1 MILSQ
6 KTWHVPTRRI
16 SPVTIAKAVGL
27 FAYTLA
33 IVLVVRLLL
42 TLTSHRTVLKVLPS
56 GLKRIAPD
64 PMVWRMA
71 KAVTLASRLV
81 PGASCLTQALAL
93 QLILGQRGYAT
104 EVRIGVKADGS
115 DVVAHAWLLSNGKI
129 AIGGSPQEIAAY
141 LPITMLGSRK
151 A

>member
-1 MILSQ
+1 MS
-6 KTWHVPTRRI
+6 THRT
-16 SPVTIAKAVGL
+16 SPAGIVKAAAL
-27 FAYTLA
+27 FTYSLL
-33 IVLVVRLLL
+33 IVLGVRLLL
-42 TLTSHRTVLKVLPS
+42 TLTSHRAVLKALPS
-56 GLKRIAPD
+56 GLTRVAPD
-64 PMVWRMA
+64 PMVWRTA
-71 KAVTLASRLV
+71 RAVTSASRLV

-115 DVVAHAWLLSNGKI
+115 DVAAHAWLLSGSKI

-141 LPITMLGSRK
+141 VPITMLGSRE